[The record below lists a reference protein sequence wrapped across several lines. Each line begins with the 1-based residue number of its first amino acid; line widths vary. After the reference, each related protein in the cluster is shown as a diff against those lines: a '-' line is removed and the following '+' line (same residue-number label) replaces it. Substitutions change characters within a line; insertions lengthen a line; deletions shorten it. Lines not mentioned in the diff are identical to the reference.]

1 MNKEMPD
8 FERSFLNAEQT
19 IMVLLFFVERKGKR
33 MSKVQNTIAII
44 TGASNPRDIGT
55 AICRKLAVEG
65 VHIFFTHWQADQN
78 GIDKFKEEI
87 SSEGVT
93 CEDLAIDLSN
103 PLAAQTILHTVVEK
117 LGVPS
122 ILVNNA
128 AHSTQDGY
136 LLLDAQILDQHYA
149 VNMRSTFL
157 LSVEFARLYQ
167 NAQLKSGRI
176 INMTSG
182 QDLGPMVGELAYV
195 ATKGAISSFTRT
207 LAQELAPIGITV
219 NAVNPGPTDSTWM
232 NDEIRTY
239 LLPKFPMG
247 RIGSPEDVAK
257 VISFLA
263 SEEAKWL
270 TGQIIHSEGGFLR
283 G

>member
-1 MNKEMPD
+1 
-8 FERSFLNAEQT
+8 
-19 IMVLLFFVERKGKR
+19 
-33 MSKVQNTIAII
+33 MSKNQNKIAVI
-44 TGASNPRDIGT
+44 TGASHPRDIGT
-55 AICRKLAVEG
+55 AICRRLAADG
-65 VHIFFTHWQADQN
+65 VHIFFTHWHADRHWIGEFKDELLSM
-78 GIDKFKEEI
+78 GIMCEEM
-87 SSEGVT
+87 T
-93 CEDLAIDLSN
+93 IDLSESQ
-103 PLAAQTILHTVVEK
+103 AAQTILRTVEEK

-122 ILVNNA
+122 ILINNA

-136 LLLDAQILDQHYA
+136 VQLDAQTLDQHYA

-157 LSVEFARLYQ
+157 LCVEFARLFQ
-167 NAQLKSGRI
+167 KAHFTSGRI

-182 QDLGPMVGELAYV
+182 QELGPMVGELAYA
-195 ATKGAISSFTRT
+195 ATKGAISAFTRT

-232 NDEIRTY
+232 NDEIRGY

-247 RIGSPEDVAK
+247 RIGSPEDVAR

-263 SEEAKWL
+263 SEEAQWM

>member
-1 MNKEMPD
+1 
-8 FERSFLNAEQT
+8 
-19 IMVLLFFVERKGKR
+19 
-33 MSKVQNTIAII
+33 MSKNKIAVI
-44 TGASNPRDIGT
+44 TGASHPRDIGT
-55 AICRKLAVEG
+55 AICRRLAADG
-65 VHIFFTHWQADQN
+65 VHIFFTHWHADHN
-78 GIDKFKEEI
+78 WIGEFKDELLSMGIMCEEMTI
-87 SSEGVT
+87 GLSET
-93 CEDLAIDLSN
+93 Q
-103 PLAAQTILHTVVEK
+103 AAQTILQTVEEK

-122 ILVNNA
+122 ILINNA

-136 LLLDAQILDQHYA
+136 VQLDAQTLDQHYA

-157 LSVEFARLYQ
+157 LCVEFARLFQ
-167 NAQLKSGRI
+167 KAHFTSGRI

-182 QDLGPMVGELAYV
+182 QELGPMVGELAYA
-195 ATKGAISSFTRT
+195 ATKGAISAFTRT

-232 NDEIRTY
+232 NDEIRKY

-247 RIGSPEDVAK
+247 RIGSPEDVAR

-263 SEEAKWL
+263 SEEAQWM

>member
-1 MNKEMPD
+1 
-8 FERSFLNAEQT
+8 
-19 IMVLLFFVERKGKR
+19 
-33 MSKVQNTIAII
+33 MSKNQNKIAVI
-44 TGASNPRDIGT
+44 TGASHPRDIGT
-55 AICRKLAVEG
+55 AICKRLAADG
-65 VHIFFTHWQADQN
+65 VHIFFTHWHADRN
-78 GIDKFKEEI
+78 WIGEFKDELLSMGIMCEEM
-87 SSEGVT
+87 T
-93 CEDLAIDLSN
+93 IDLSDSQ
-103 PLAAQTILHTVVEK
+103 AAQTILRTVEEK

-122 ILVNNA
+122 ILINNA

-136 LLLDAQILDQHYA
+136 VQLDAQTLDQHYA

-157 LSVEFARLYQ
+157 LCVEFARLFQ
-167 NAQLKSGRI
+167 KVHFTSGRI

-182 QDLGPMVGELAYV
+182 QELGPMVGELAYA
-195 ATKGAISSFTRT
+195 ATKGAISAFTRT

-232 NDEIRTY
+232 NDEIRGY

-247 RIGSPEDVAK
+247 RIGSPEDVAR

-263 SEEAKWL
+263 SEEAQWM

>member
-1 MNKEMPD
+1 
-8 FERSFLNAEQT
+8 
-19 IMVLLFFVERKGKR
+19 
-33 MSKVQNTIAII
+33 MSKNQNKIAVI
-44 TGASNPRDIGT
+44 TGASHPRDIGT
-55 AICRKLAVEG
+55 AICRRLAADG
-65 VHIFFTHWQADQN
+65 VHIFFTHWHADRN
-78 GIDKFKEEI
+78 WIGEFKDELLSMGIMCEEM
-87 SSEGVT
+87 T
-93 CEDLAIDLSN
+93 IDLSDSQ
-103 PLAAQTILHTVVEK
+103 AAQTILRTVEEK

-122 ILVNNA
+122 ILINNA

-136 LLLDAQILDQHYA
+136 VQLDAQTLDQHYA

-157 LSVEFARLYQ
+157 LCVEFARLFQ
-167 NAQLKSGRI
+167 KAHFTSGRI

-182 QDLGPMVGELAYV
+182 QELGPMVGELAYA
-195 ATKGAISSFTRT
+195 ATKGAISAFTRT

-232 NDEIRTY
+232 NDEIRGY

-247 RIGSPEDVAK
+247 RIGSPEDVAR

-263 SEEAKWL
+263 SEEAQWM

>member
-1 MNKEMPD
+1 
-8 FERSFLNAEQT
+8 
-19 IMVLLFFVERKGKR
+19 
-33 MSKVQNTIAII
+33 MSKNQNKIAVI
-44 TGASNPRDIGT
+44 TGASHPRDIGT
-55 AICRKLAVEG
+55 AICRRLAADG
-65 VHIFFTHWQADQN
+65 VHIFFTHWHADRN
-78 GIDKFKEEI
+78 WIGEFKDELLSMGIMCEEM
-87 SSEGVT
+87 T
-93 CEDLAIDLSN
+93 IDLSESQ
-103 PLAAQTILHTVVEK
+103 AAQTILRTVEEK

-122 ILVNNA
+122 ILINNA

-136 LLLDAQILDQHYA
+136 VQLDVQTLDQHYA

-157 LSVEFARLYQ
+157 LCVEFARLFQ
-167 NAQLKSGRI
+167 KAHFTSGRI

-182 QDLGPMVGELAYV
+182 QELGPMVGELAYA
-195 ATKGAISSFTRT
+195 ATKGAISAFTRT

-232 NDEIRTY
+232 NDEIRGY

-247 RIGSPEDVAK
+247 RIGSPEDVAR

-263 SEEAKWL
+263 SEEAQWM

>member
-1 MNKEMPD
+1 
-8 FERSFLNAEQT
+8 
-19 IMVLLFFVERKGKR
+19 
-33 MSKVQNTIAII
+33 MSKNQNKIAVI
-44 TGASNPRDIGT
+44 TGASHPRDIGT
-55 AICRKLAVEG
+55 AICRRLAADG
-65 VHIFFTHWQADQN
+65 VHIFFTHWHADRN
-78 GIDKFKEEI
+78 WIGEFKDELLSMGIMCEEM
-87 SSEGVT
+87 T
-93 CEDLAIDLSN
+93 IDLSESQ
-103 PLAAQTILHTVVEK
+103 AAQTILRTVEEK

-122 ILVNNA
+122 ILINNA

-136 LLLDAQILDQHYA
+136 VQLDAQTLDQHYA

-157 LSVEFARLYQ
+157 LCVEFARLFQ
-167 NAQLKSGRI
+167 KAHFTSGRI

-182 QDLGPMVGELAYV
+182 QELGPMVGELAYA
-195 ATKGAISSFTRT
+195 ATKGAISAFTRT

-232 NDEIRTY
+232 NDDIRGY

-247 RIGSPEDVAK
+247 RIGSPEDVAR
-257 VISFLA
+257 VINFLA
-263 SEEAKWL
+263 SEEAQWM